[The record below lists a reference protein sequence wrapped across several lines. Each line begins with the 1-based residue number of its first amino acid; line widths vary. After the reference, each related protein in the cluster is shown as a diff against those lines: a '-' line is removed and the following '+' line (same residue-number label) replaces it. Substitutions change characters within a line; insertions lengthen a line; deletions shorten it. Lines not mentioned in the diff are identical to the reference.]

1 MIEGLESLVEPDI
14 KRIYISAAQVILLR
28 PDQEGEGE
36 MEVLL
41 GHRNTSS
48 FSEQW
53 AFFGGRKDPADA
65 DLVDT
70 ARREAMEELGIVVER
85 NQLFPFRES
94 LSVLSRIVS
103 GRIVSREINLHSYI
117 LDARNLTPFNAAP
130 DEHDRIGWFGLS
142 SALRMHEAAIALHPN
157 VSRLDRDSIPGALA
171 PRTAETIQ
179 YLMGI

>member
-28 PDQEGEGE
+28 PSQGEHQE

-53 AFFGGRKDPADA
+53 AFFGGREDPADA
-65 DLVDT
+65 DLIDT
-70 ARREAMEELGIVVER
+70 ARREIKEELGLIVSR
-85 NQLFPFRES
+85 NQLIPFRES
-94 LSVLSRIVS
+94 LSVLSRVVS

-117 LDARNLTPFNAAP
+117 LDARNLSPYNAAT
-130 DEHDRIGWFGLS
+130 DEHNEIEWFGLS
-142 SALRMHEAAIALHPN
+142 AALRMHEAAIAAHPH

-171 PRTAETIQ
+171 PRTAETIHQ
-179 YLMGI
+179 LMGR